1 MAHREALKRQFAIA
15 DREIDQCLSFDQS
28 DFYCCALQNIPVS
41 TALF

>member
-15 DREIDQCLSFDQS
+15 EGKIDQCLSFDQS